1 MSDARDNEPESS
13 VQTGSGKRK
22 QGIGRF
28 FRFSMIYALGDVLT
42 KGVQILLVPY
52 YLSVLTP
59 AEVGMLAVLTTI
71 FFAAWTTMS
80 FGLGFAVRRY
90 YHDHAQQGDQ
100 FTSSVW
106 AFRFLF
112 GLPAFGLMVLVMSNL
127 LRWSDSTIPWALV
140 LMALTSGFLKGGLN
154 VIESWFMIREEPVKY
169 RTFSFLQF
177 LTNTCLII
185 ALVSGLGWGVY
196 GAVMGDLI
204 SYSIWTI
211 VSGYLLFRR
220 AWPSFGSV
228 NWNQVFW
235 YCLPV
240 LPHALFMWGM
250 AAADRLILEHYVGLD
265 EIGVYDTGY
274 KLAAFLS
281 VVIMAMRA
289 AWLPDYFKTADDEGA
304 VKKYASMATI
314 FSYIVFYAA
323 LGGILFAP
331 EGIQLASFAAIG
343 NYSQA
348 VAILRIVALGFVGLG
363 MFIVFNQPLLYR
375 QRTGWVAIASGS
387 GLAINVLT
395 NLLLIPNYGIV
406 GSAIATVIS
415 YAAMA
420 TIMLVMVNKL
430 YGFTW
435 ETATLCFFAAAA
447 VIFGGLGCLLD
458 GNPWS
463 GSTAVRLVLFLL
475 FPAVTLFRL
484 QRDQHSNLTLKL
496 RFSLLNSPVVPKSVE
511 IAR

>member
-1 MSDARDNEPESS
+1 MSDSSEDEPAGGAAD
-13 VQTGSGKRK
+13 VGSAKKKPGLS
-22 QGIGRF
+22 RF

-52 YLSVLTP
+52 YIGVLQP
-59 AEVGMLAVLTTI
+59 AEFGMLAVLTTI

-90 YHDHAQQGDQ
+90 YHDHAEQGDQ
-100 FTSSVW
+100 FTSSLW

-112 GLPAFGLMVLVMSNL
+112 GLPAFGLMVLAMSSL
-127 LRWSDSTIPWALV
+127 LHWSGSTIPWSLV
-140 LMALTSGFLKGGLN
+140 LMALISGYLKGGLN

-177 LTNTCLII
+177 LTSTCLII
-185 ALVSGLGWGVY
+185 TLVSGFGWGVA
-196 GAVMGDLI
+196 GAVIGDLI

-211 VSGYLLFRR
+211 VSGVLLFRR
-220 AWPSFGSV
+220 ARPSFGSV
-228 NWNQVFW
+228 DWQQIFW

-250 AAADRLILEHYVGLD
+250 AAADRLILERYVDLA
-265 EIGVYDTGY
+265 EIGVYDMGY
-274 KLAAFLS
+274 KLASFLS

-289 AWLPDYFKTADDEGA
+289 AWLPDYFKTANEAGA
-304 VKKYASMATI
+304 VKKYTSMATI

-331 EGIQLASFAAIG
+331 EGIHLASLRAIG
-343 NYSQA
+343 DYSHA
-348 VAILRIVALGFVGLG
+348 VPILRIVALGFVGLA

-387 GLAINVLT
+387 GLAVNVLA
-395 NLLLIPNYGIV
+395 NLLLIPQYGV
-406 GSAIATVIS
+406 TGSAIATVIS
-415 YAAMA
+415 YTAMA
-420 TIMLVMVNKL
+420 TIMLFMVNKL
-430 YGFTW
+430 YGFSW
-435 ETATLCFFAAAA
+435 ETRTLCFFATAAILFA
-447 VIFGGLGCLLD
+447 GVGCLLD
-458 GNPWS
+458 ESPWS
-463 GSTAVRLVLFLL
+463 GSTVVRLVLFLL

-484 QRDQHSNLTLKL
+484 QRNQHSKLALKL
-496 RFSLLNSPVVPKSVE
+496 RFSRVNSTIIPKTS
-511 IAR
+511 

>member
-1 MSDARDNEPESS
+1 MPDANDNES
-13 VQTGSGKRK
+13 KREAEAVPVK
-22 QGIGRF
+22 KKAGIGRF

-52 YLSVLTP
+52 YLSVLEP

-90 YHDHAQQGDQ
+90 YHDHADQGDQ
-100 FTSSVW
+100 FTSSIW

-112 GLPAFGLMVLVMSNL
+112 GLPAFGLVVLAMSGL
-127 LRWSDSTIPWALV
+127 LQWSGSTIPWHLV
-140 LMALTSGFLKGGLN
+140 LMALISGFLKGGLN

-185 ALVSGLGWGVY
+185 ALVSGLGWGVA
-196 GAVMGDLI
+196 GAVAGDLI
-204 SYSIWTI
+204 SYSIWTV
-211 VSGYLLFRR
+211 VSGVLLFRR
-220 AWPSFGSV
+220 ARPSFACV
-228 NWNQVFW
+228 DWKQIFW

-250 AAADRLILEHYVGLD
+250 AAADRLILEHYVSLE

-289 AWLPDYFKTADDEGA
+289 AWLPDYFKTANEAGA
-304 VKKYASMATI
+304 AKKYASMATI
-314 FSYIVFYAA
+314 FCYIVFYAA

-331 EGIQLASFAAIG
+331 EGIGLASFAAIG

-348 VAILRIVALGFVGLG
+348 VSILRIVAFGFVGLG
-363 MFIVFNQPLLYR
+363 LFIVFNQPLLYR
-375 QRTGWVAIASGS
+375 QRTGLVAIASGS
-387 GLAINVLT
+387 GLAVNILA
-395 NLLLIPNYGIV
+395 NLLLIPGYGIT

-420 TIMLVMVNKL
+420 AIMLFMVNNL
-430 YGFTW
+430 YGFSW
-435 ETATLCFFAAAA
+435 ETAKLCFFAVAAA
-447 VIFGGLGCLLD
+447 VFAGVGCLLD
-458 GNPWS
+458 GTPWS
-463 GSTAVRLVLFLL
+463 ASTVVRLVLFFV
-475 FPAVTLFRL
+475 FPVVTLFTL
-484 QRDQHSNLTLKL
+484 QRNEHSKLALKL
-496 RFSLLNSPVVPKSVE
+496 RFSFVKPSIVPE
-511 IAR
+511 IS